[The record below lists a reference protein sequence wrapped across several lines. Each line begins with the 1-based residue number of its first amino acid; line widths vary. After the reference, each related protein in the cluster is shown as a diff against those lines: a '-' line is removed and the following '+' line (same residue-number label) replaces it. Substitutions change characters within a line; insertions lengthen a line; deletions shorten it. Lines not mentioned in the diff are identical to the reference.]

1 MENVQKGRRVGIMAS
16 DPINIGLL
24 GLGTVGAGVARVLL
38 EKATQLEATI
48 GRRLKLSKALVRDQ
62 SKSRN
67 VTLPEG
73 VLTTNPD
80 DIVSSPKIDVVVELL
95 GGIDPAR
102 GLMEA
107 ALRQGKHLVTAN
119 KEVMAYHGADL
130 LGLAAEKR
138 RDLFFEAS
146 VGGGIPLIGPF
157 RQNLA
162 ANEITEI
169 HAIINGT
176 TNYILSKMS
185 QTKIDL
191 QTALGNAQELGFAE
205 PDPTNDIDGHDAAY
219 KIAILAT
226 LAFGTPVLPEDV
238 KREGIAGLSPIDF
251 SYAAEL
257 GYAIKLLGVARLRGE
272 GIEVGVYPTLL
283 TDDFLISQVH
293 GVDNAVR
300 IKGDLLGRALFVGKG
315 AGPRPTASAIV
326 ADLID
331 LAHNINVGAHARVP
345 ARFDLGREVLAE
357 DQLASRYYLRLWVG
371 DQPGVLARIAQV
383 FADVGASIAAV
394 TQKETDPDAR
404 TAELVILSHETNC
417 AAMRV
422 AVDKLAQ
429 LDSTERVASVL
440 RVEDLEDDE

>member
-1 MENVQKGRRVGIMAS
+1 MANE
-16 DPINIGLL
+16 PIQIGLL
-24 GLGTVGAGVARVLL
+24 GLGTVGSGVANVLL
-38 EKATQLEATI
+38 EKATQLEVTI
-48 GRRLKLSKALVRDQ
+48 GRRLKLNKVLIRDQ
-62 SKSRN
+62 SKPRN
-67 VTLPEG
+67 VRLPEG
-73 VLTTNPD
+73 TLTTDPNDIVGNPD
-80 DIVSSPKIDVVVELL
+80 IDVVVELL

-102 GLMEA
+102 SLMET
-107 ALRQGKHLVTAN
+107 ALHQGKHLVTAN
-119 KEVMAYHGADL
+119 KEVMAYHGAQL
-130 LGLAAEKR
+130 LGLAADKR

-185 QTKIDL
+185 QTKTDL
-191 QTALGNAQELGFAE
+191 RTALGNAQELGFAE

-238 KREGIAGLSPIDF
+238 EREGIGLLSPIDF

-257 GYAIKLLGVARLRGE
+257 GYAIKLLGVARLRGQ

-315 AGPRPTASAIV
+315 AGPKPTASAII

-331 LAHNINVGAHARVP
+331 LAHNIKVGAHARVP
-345 ARFDLGREVLAE
+345 VRFDLGRKVLAE
-357 DQLASRYYLRLWVG
+357 DQLRSRYYLRLWVS
-371 DQPGVLARIAQV
+371 DQPGVLAQIAQV
-383 FADVGASIAAV
+383 FADAGASIAAV

-417 AAMRV
+417 GAMRT
-422 AVDKLAQ
+422 AVHKLAE